1 MEVVS
6 EIEVVTNNDLR
17 APIEDRMVVKTS
29 VVVLMNFDVD
39 FLSDYVETINALQG
53 MVSHSYA
60 PKKLDLD
67 LKNRPNPPAKPS
79 IEEPPVLDLKQLP
92 SHLLYVSLGTNNTL
106 PMILDA
112 NLNEGRYKM

>member
-1 MEVVS
+1 MVS

-53 MVSHSYA
+53 MVSHSYS
-60 PKKLDLD
+60 PKKLD
-67 LKNRPNPPAKPS
+67 
-79 IEEPPVLDLKQLP
+79 LDLKQLP